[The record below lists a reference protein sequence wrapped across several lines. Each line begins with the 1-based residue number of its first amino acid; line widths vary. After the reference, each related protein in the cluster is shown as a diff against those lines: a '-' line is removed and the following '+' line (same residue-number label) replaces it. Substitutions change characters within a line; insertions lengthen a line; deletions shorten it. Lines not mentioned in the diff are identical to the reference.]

1 MIRIRPA
8 LAFPLTMVAAAIV
21 SATAAV
27 YAAGQNDVTGLPGE
41 RRATYAI
48 GLWGDL
54 PYSTEQA
61 NPGVP
66 HLIADMNAQK
76 LAFTAHDGDASQR
89 VPATSRL
96 A

>member
-1 MIRIRPA
+1 MSRRLHLSI
-8 LAFPLTMVAAAIV
+8 AAAAVICA
-21 SATAAV
+21 SAAA
-27 YAAGQNDVTGLPGE
+27 YAGGQADVTSVPGE

-76 LAFTAHDGDASQR
+76 LAFTRTTAI
-89 VPATSRL
+89 
-96 A
+96 